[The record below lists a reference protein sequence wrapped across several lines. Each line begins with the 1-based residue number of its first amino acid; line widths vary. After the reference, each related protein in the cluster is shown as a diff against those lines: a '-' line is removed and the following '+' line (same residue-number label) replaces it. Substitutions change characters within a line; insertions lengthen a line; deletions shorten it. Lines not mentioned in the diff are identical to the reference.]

1 MDNKV
6 STIIAEV
13 EKARKGIAV
22 CAVLFLALAVLC
34 FAFSERVLLVLVRLL
49 GKKLVSYSPE
59 EGFIA
64 LASLSLYCAF
74 VLMLPVAGYLLWRRL
89 ILPRVP
95 AWRRWGGPVIAVAAA
110 LFACGVLLG
119 YFVLLPAGIGFLVGF
134 KNRNMR
140 ALISAK
146 KFISFCGM
154 MLIAL
159 GLSFEAPLSRL
170 FPCKLGWLKPEF
182 FRNRA
187 VRHHDLH
194 RPGGRHHSHARHL
207 QHDADDDAAPGALF
221 RLLSR
226 RRHGR
231 SQEGIRRHAGRFR
244 MRTTPVPCQE
254 RWDSPRSRSNRRSS
268 SAGRP
273 AVVR

>member
-6 STIIAEV
+6 TTIIAEV
-13 EKARKGIAV
+13 EKARKGIAI
-22 CAVLFLALAVLC
+22 CALLFLALTGLC

-74 VLMLPVAGYLLWRRL
+74 VLTLPVAGYLLWRRL

-134 KNRNMR
+134 ETRDVR

-146 KFISFCGM
+146 KFISFCGT

-159 GLSFEAPLSRL
+159 GLSFQAPLLSFFL
-170 FPCKLGWLKPEF
+170 AKLGWLKPAF
-182 FRNRA
+182 FQNRWRHAILVCTVLAA
-187 VRHHDLH
+187 VITPTPDVYNMTLMAIPLLGLYFVSFLVVHVVAAGKKT
-194 RPGGRHHSHARHL
+194 PEPETAEQGGTAE
-207 QHDADDDAAPGALF
+207 Q
-221 RLLSR
+221 
-226 RRHGR
+226 GR
-231 SQEGIRRHAGRFR
+231 S
-244 MRTTPVPCQE
+244 
-254 RWDSPRSRSNRRSS
+254 
-268 SAGRP
+268 
-273 AVVR
+273 

>member
-1 MDNKV
+1 MNNKV
-6 STIIAEV
+6 TTIIAEV

-22 CAVLFLALAVLC
+22 SAALFVALAFLC
-34 FAFSERVLLVLVRLL
+34 FSFSERVLLVLVRLL

-74 VLMLPVAGYLLWRRL
+74 VLTLPVAGYLLWRRL

-95 AWRRWGGPVIAVAAA
+95 AWRRWGGPVIVVATA

-134 KNRNMR
+134 ETRDVR

-154 MLIAL
+154 MMIAL
-159 GLSFEAPLSRL
+159 GLSFEAPLLAFFLAR
-170 FPCKLGWLKPEF
+170 LGWLKPAF
-182 FRNRA
+182 FRNRW
-187 VRHHDLH
+187 
-194 RPGGRHHSHARHL
+194 
-207 QHDADDDAAPGALF
+207 
-221 RLLSR
+221 
-226 RRHGR
+226 
-231 SQEGIRRHAGRFR
+231 RHAILICTVLAAVITPTPDVYNLTLMVMPLLGLYFVSFLVVHVTAPRN
-244 MRTTPVPCQE
+244 RTPEPNPGTGSGTP
-254 RWDSPRSRSNRRSS
+254 R
-268 SAGRP
+268 
-273 AVVR
+273 